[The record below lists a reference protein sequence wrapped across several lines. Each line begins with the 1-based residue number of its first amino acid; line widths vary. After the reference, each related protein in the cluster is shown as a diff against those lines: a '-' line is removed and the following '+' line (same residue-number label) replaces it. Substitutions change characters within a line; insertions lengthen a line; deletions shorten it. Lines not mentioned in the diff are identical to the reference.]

1 MQRRRDIYPPISETF
16 PYDPLEWVPE
26 RWATWT
32 PKAWTFIPFN
42 GGPRI
47 CIGMNF
53 AMMEMGYT
61 IVRLLQNF
69 DKIIDYGNTT
79 NIHVEIV
86 ITPAD
91 GTNVGFVKKGYSAEN
106 AGY

>member
-1 MQRRRDIYPPISETF
+1 MQRRRDIYPPISDSF
-16 PYDPLEWVPE
+16 PYDPLDWVPE

-69 DKIIDYGNTT
+69 EKIIDYGNTT
-79 NIHVEIV
+79 NVHCEIV

-91 GTNVGFVKKGYSAEN
+91 GTNVGFVKQGYA
-106 AGY
+106 AGKTG

>member
-1 MQRRRDIYPPISETF
+1 MQRRRDLYPPISEAF
-16 PYDPLEWVPE
+16 PYEPSEWVPE

-61 IVRLLQNF
+61 IVRLLQHY
-69 DKIIDYGNTT
+69 DKIIDFGNTT
-79 NIHVEIV
+79 DMHCDIV
-86 ITPAD
+86 VTPAH
-91 GTNVGFVKKGYSAEN
+91 GTNVGFVKNGYSSEKSP
-106 AGY
+106 

>member
-16 PYDPLEWVPE
+16 PYEPSEWLPE

-61 IVRLLQNF
+61 VVRLLQHYE
-69 DKIIDYGNTT
+69 KIVDYGNTT
-79 NIHVEIV
+79 EMHCDIV
-86 ITPAD
+86 VTPAH
-91 GTNVGFVKKGYSAEN
+91 GTNVGFVKKGHSIKKSA
-106 AGY
+106 